1 MIRFIKADLRR
12 MWLGAMAI
20 IILIGFAVT
29 LGLTVTLMERAIR
42 LGSARAAD
50 QFDIIIGAPGSPTQL
65 VLSTVFLQPSAL
77 PLMSGDVLQQLK
89 NDPRVEFAS
98 PVGMGDTFLDYP
110 IIGVDES
117 ILKSLFHDVES
128 GSLMPK
134 DGEAVIGAHVD
145 IAIGK
150 HIAPMH
156 GSLSEGGHIHTDVR
170 YKIIGKLKPSGT
182 AWDKAIFVPIE
193 TVWNVHGLG
202 KQGDDNKPSVADSA
216 NSQEN
221 QDKKDTK
228 DNAEATYPSLDFKNY
243 NNSQHDH
250 RLSASG
256 LPGVPA
262 VIVKPKSIADAYK
275 IRQAYRND
283 QALAVF
289 PGEILTNLYG
299 TLGDVRKLLSLIA
312 DGAQILV
319 AAALIF
325 VAITHIHDRRRQI
338 GALRALGASRSV
350 ILTMVWLELMVLIMV
365 GIAVGY
371 SGGFLVSHVIASH
384 LGQASGIPLPI
395 ELSDEDLG
403 NLLRLIF
410 TAAIISLVPA
420 FMAWR
425 QSPMTALRS

>member
-12 MWLGAMAI
+12 MWLGAIAI

-50 QFDIIIGAPGSPTQL
+50 QFDIVIGAPGSPTQL

-77 PLMSGDVLQQLK
+77 PLMSGDVLKQLK
-89 NDPRVEFAS
+89 EDPRVEFAS

-110 IIGVDES
+110 IIGVEEAL
-117 ILKSLFHDVES
+117 LKQIFHGTQTGD
-128 GSLMPK
+128 LMPK
-134 DGEAVIGAHVD
+134 DGEAVIGANVD
-145 IAIGK
+145 IPIGK
-150 HIAPMH
+150 HIVPMH
-156 GSLSEGGHIHTDVR
+156 GTLSEGGHIHTDIR

-193 TVWNVHGLG
+193 TVWQVHGLG
-202 KQGDDNKPSVADSA
+202 VQDGKESAHETNKPSDTNQSSEAK
-216 NSQEN
+216 QE
-221 QDKKDTK
+221 
-228 DNAEATYPSLDFKNY
+228 APYPSLDFKNY
-243 NNSQHDH
+243 NREEHDH
-250 RLSASG
+250 RISASG

-262 VIVKPKSIADAYK
+262 LLVKPKSIADAYK

-350 ILTMVWLELMVLIMV
+350 ILTMVWLELMVLIV
-365 GIAVGY
+365 IGIAVGY
-371 SGGFLVSHVIASH
+371 GSGFLASHVIALN
-384 LGQASGIPLPI
+384 LGQASGIPLPVEI
-395 ELSDEDLG
+395 GEEDLG
-403 NLLRLIF
+403 NLLRLILA
-410 TAAIISLVPA
+410 AAIICLVPA